1 MQGREGGAGK
11 EECVRARGE
20 CVCKESVQGGEACV
34 CVKYVCPALSHFLSF
49 SLLSVI

>member
-11 EECVRARGE
+11 EECVCVLEE
-20 CVCKESVQGGEACV
+20 CVCKESVQGGEEYM
-34 CVKYVCPALSHFLSF
+34 KYVCPALSHFLSF